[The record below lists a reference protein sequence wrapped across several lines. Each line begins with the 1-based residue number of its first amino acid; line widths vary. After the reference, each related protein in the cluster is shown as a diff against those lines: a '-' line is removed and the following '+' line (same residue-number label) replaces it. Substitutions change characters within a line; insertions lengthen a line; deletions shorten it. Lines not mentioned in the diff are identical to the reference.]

1 MIEKLTLILEGFVLF
16 GLFCMF
22 LADNKGLWSRPKS
35 QGISD
40 HSHRE
45 VHTGK

>member
-1 MIEKLTLILEGFVLF
+1 MIEKLTLILEGFLLF

-22 LADNKGLWSRPKS
+22 LTDNRGLWLRPKS

-40 HSHRE
+40 LSNRE